1 VEDDIL
7 LTAATGRPGELNFL
21 DTPVDTSSSSVR
33 HPAVKPT
40 FAGVGTGHDRVSR
53 QQLAAREAA
62 ATGQRPYSTTGG
74 AIPTVVIYYN
84 QFPNL
89 VHYTLNIKAVR
100 SYETLIVTN

>member
-40 FAGVGTGHDRVSR
+40 FTGVGTGHDRVSR
-53 QQLAAREAA
+53 QQLAARDA
-62 ATGQRPYSTTGG
+62 ATGRRPYGTTGG

-84 QFPNL
+84 QFSNL
-89 VHYTLNIKAVR
+89 VHYTLPIKAVR